1 MGPSEKLLKTL
12 QSCSAMHVYTAWLH
26 LHQYLDVSTWINT
39 LLLLRQREGSLVG
52 EALDDENTVE
62 PKGGGTKSVI

>member
-1 MGPSEKLLKTL
+1 
-12 QSCSAMHVYTAWLH
+12 MHVYTAWLH